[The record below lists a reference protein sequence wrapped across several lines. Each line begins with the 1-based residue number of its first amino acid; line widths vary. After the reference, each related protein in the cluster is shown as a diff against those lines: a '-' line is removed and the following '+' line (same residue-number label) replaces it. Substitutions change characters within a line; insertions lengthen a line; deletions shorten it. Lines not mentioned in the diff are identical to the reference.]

1 LASCNIL
8 SGCFFI
14 KGIFLFLIRESLK
27 DINDNLEKLDI
38 KPEDLDDFYEDE
50 EDDYDDDEEE
60 DYISDVDEEGK
71 FVMQGPNS
79 QVKENFVL
87 V

>member
-1 LASCNIL
+1 MI
-8 SGCFFI
+8 
-14 KGIFLFLIRESLK
+14 LFLIRESLK

-38 KPEDLDDFYEDE
+38 KPEDLDEFYEDE
-50 EDDYDDDEEE
+50 DDDDDEEE

-79 QVKENFVL
+79 QVK
-87 V
+87 